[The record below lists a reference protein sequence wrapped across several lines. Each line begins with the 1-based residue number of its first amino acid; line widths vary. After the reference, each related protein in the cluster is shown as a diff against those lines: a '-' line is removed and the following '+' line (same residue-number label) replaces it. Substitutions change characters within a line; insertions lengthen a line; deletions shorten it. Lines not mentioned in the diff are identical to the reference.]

1 MAEHIIDAFITRFI
15 LDRSDFKRG
24 VEEVEQDSKR
34 LKEGQRKTFNDIEQT
49 GKKTG
54 ESIKTVTREVIG
66 LGLAFMGAKSIVG
79 FIKDM
84 STGAASADR
93 FGQTLQMSVKQ
104 VWAWRQAMKSVGG
117 QAGEGDA
124 ALQRIQQIRMGLATG
139 NVDAGSLAALGR
151 LGVNLGD
158 LQKGDA
164 GSVLSKLAGAS
175 GKMNPQLYAS
185 LLQQIGL
192 PQSTIYFLQQGQAK
206 VDDMLKQ
213 FEANAD
219 KQEALAKQE
228 EDLQAQM
235 ADLTS
240 QIESALVPVLVE
252 LMPILRQ
259 LTGYVAEL
267 AGHKEEAVNGVK
279 GAALGALGGLI
290 VGGPGGAVIG
300 GIIGGGLGYELGPTR
315 SGMGL
320 HSGALGS
327 PTDDDIA
334 AVIARARDEKAPAL
348 APRGQKAVALQGN
361 NPGGII
367 DGDFARSQPGYVGG
381 NGRYAAFATMQ
392 HGIAA
397 QASLLASY
405 VRRGFDTPIKI
416 AHRWAPSRDGN
427 NPVAYASNIARQLGI
442 GINDRI
448 GPAQLAAFQHAQAI
462 AENHN
467 YARGGFA
474 RMSRNAMTIARGG
487 GASHVTNVNIGAIHT
502 QAKNA
507 SELARNLPA
516 ELRRRGVIM
525 QADRVVTP

>member
-1 MAEHIIDAFITRFI
+1 MAEHIIDAFITKFI
-15 LDRSDFKRG
+15 LDRSDFKDG
-24 VEEVEQDSKR
+24 VEEVEQGSKR
-34 LKEGQRKTFNDIEQT
+34 LKETQRKTFDEIEQA

-54 ESIKTVTREVIG
+54 ESIKAVSREVIG

-151 LGVNLGD
+151 LGVSLGD
-158 LQKGDA
+158 LQKGNA

-206 VDDMLKQ
+206 VDEMLKQ
-213 FEANAD
+213 FAANAD
-219 KQEALAKQE
+219 QQEAMAKKTE
-228 EDLQAQM
+228 ELQASM
-235 ADLTS
+235 ASLDATVS
-240 QIESALVPVLVE
+240 EMLVPVLKDE
-252 LMPILRQ
+252 ILPA
-259 LTGYVAEL
+259 LKTIADWLNVA
-267 AGHKEEAVNGVK
+267 
-279 GAALGALGGLI
+279 
-290 VGGPGGAVIG
+290 VGGVEKPKTAGDWAKRVAGDAITGKHNAWEDLYEYLGPEKGSWIPESWRKGGAKG
-300 GIIGGGLGYELGPTR
+300 GTSPGAPT
-315 SGMGL
+315 
-320 HSGALGS
+320 
-327 PTDDDIA
+327 
-334 AVIARARDEKAPAL
+334 L

-361 NPGGII
+361 NPGGIV

-381 NGRYAAFATMQ
+381 NGRYAAFATMA

-397 QASLLASY
+397 QAALLASY

-416 AHRWAPSRDGN
+416 AERWAPRRDGN
-427 NPVAYASNIARQLGI
+427 NPVAYATNIARQLGI

-448 GPAQLAAFQHAQAI
+448 GPAQLAAFQHAQAV
-462 AENHN
+462 AENHH
-467 YARGGFA
+467 YGRGGFA
-474 RMSRNAMTIARGG
+474 RMSRNAMTIPRSVGG
-487 GASHVTNVNIGAIHT
+487 NVVNIGQIAIHT

-507 SELARNLPA
+507 AEIARNLPS

-525 QADRVVTP
+525 QADRVLTP